1 MDIYKMSKTG
11 LDPPTLVQ
19 KKKQIIT
26 IQIGSGIGHEQ
37 DNLCF
42 LSYF

>member
-19 KKKQIIT
+19 KKIF
-26 IQIGSGIGHEQ
+26 
-37 DNLCF
+37 DF
-42 LSYF
+42 LVHPCPVLDGLTPSVTKNIML